1 MAQEVTVLGP
11 PGTRGE
17 GRGTAMKTKIARIPF
32 LLACLLGV
40 HPSLFLVEVQEFIT
54 SYKRKTVRF
63 WFGRQEAQLGHKVPN
78 RNEET
83 EGL

>member
-1 MAQEVTVLGP
+1 MEREVKSNRFTEQNLQMAQEVTVLGP

-63 WFGRQEAQLGHKVPN
+63 
-78 RNEET
+78 
-83 EGL
+83 